1 MPKVYTV
8 TVNLT
13 DEQDAVL
20 AALFEKA
27 GKTVQDVLDQMYDG
41 YEVEGVFQKGPV
53 RAQIDQWIADEIKAK
68 LATMDAA
75 TALGQLSQP
84 E

>member
-1 MPKVYTV
+1 MSKTYTV
-8 TVNLT
+8 TVTLT
-13 DEQDAVL
+13 DEQDTVL
-20 AALFEKA
+20 TALFAKT
-27 GKTVQDVLDQMYDG
+27 GKTVQNVLDQMFDG

-53 RAQIDQWIADEIKAK
+53 KSQLDQWITDETKAK

-75 TALGQLSQP
+75 TALGLLSKS